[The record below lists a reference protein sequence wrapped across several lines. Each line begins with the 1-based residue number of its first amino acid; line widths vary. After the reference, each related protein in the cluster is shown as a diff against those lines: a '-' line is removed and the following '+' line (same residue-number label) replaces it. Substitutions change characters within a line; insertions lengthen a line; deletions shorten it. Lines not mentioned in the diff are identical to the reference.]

1 MRMVH
6 LFCVLATI
14 KLHLVLSRTYL
25 AHHELESD
33 FIIIII
39 ITIIIIIII
48 IIIKLHLVNKTIQCV
63 QCLTTLTSPMTDSA
77 MPANQC

>member
-6 LFCVLATI
+6 LFRVLATI

-33 FIIIII
+33 FIIIVVVVVIIVPSNII
-39 ITIIIIIII
+39 I
-48 IIIKLHLVNKTIQCV
+48 LYH
-63 QCLTTLTSPMTDSA
+63 DD
-77 MPANQC
+77 

>member
-6 LFCVLATI
+6 LFRVLATI

-33 FIIIII
+33 FIIIVVVVIIVPSNII
-39 ITIIIIIII
+39 I
-48 IIIKLHLVNKTIQCV
+48 LYH
-63 QCLTTLTSPMTDSA
+63 DD
-77 MPANQC
+77 